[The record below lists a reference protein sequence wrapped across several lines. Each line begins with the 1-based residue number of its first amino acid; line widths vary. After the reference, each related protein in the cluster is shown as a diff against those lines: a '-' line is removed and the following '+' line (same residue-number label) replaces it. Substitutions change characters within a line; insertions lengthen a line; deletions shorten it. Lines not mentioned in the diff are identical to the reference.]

1 MESMTSPTTTTVDDE
16 LRQYFDAEKSFEGM
30 YPTPMSNPAYV
41 SVINCENTIFF
52 NIKQFIKNEL
62 TGTYCCNSEGVTLST
77 EDLSSL
83 MLTLRGIEDKLS
95 GDIKIVNNRAESLI
109 LGDKPRKSMK
119 KSKNT

>member
-1 MESMTSPTTTTVDDE
+1 MTSPTATTVDDE
-16 LRQYFDAEKSFEGM
+16 FTQYFDVGKPFEGLFTA
-30 YPTPMSNPAYV
+30 TPLSNPAYV

-62 TGTYCCNSEGVTLST
+62 TGTYTCNPEGVTLST

-95 GDIKIVNNRAESLI
+95 GDIKIVNSRAELLN
-109 LGDKPRKSMK
+109 LGDKPRKGAK